1 MSTLLECLRTG
12 SPLPCVSDHRSGDEF
27 NPQSPSFEP
36 DAEYDERM
44 EAITAA
50 RAALDD
56 AEIALDK
63 GQFGVC
69 DINMAEAMN
78 CLVPA

>member
-1 MSTLLECLRTG
+1 MSKLLECLRTG
-12 SPLPCVSDHRSGDEF
+12 SPLPCVSDHRRGDESI
-27 NPQSPSFEP
+27 PGSPSFEP
-36 DAEYDERM
+36 NTEYDERM
-44 EAITAA
+44 DAITAA

-78 CLVPA
+78 SLVPA